1 MPTYPP
7 LTKEKKHLQP
17 LTPATLDTMVSSDRQ
32 DVDLSVSAQLGTLK
46 DDAKANGCSV
56 AREYVDETESGR
68 VADRHRLGEMIEEGT
83 KPNATFEVTL
93 VWDFSRFIRK
103 REHALAIE
111 PCSST
116 MEIDRATYVDLQRLT
131 SSCRTSN
138 SGGCPRL
145 RNPAFLP
152 DA

>member
-1 MPTYPP
+1 
-7 LTKEKKHLQP
+7 
-17 LTPATLDTMVSSDRQ
+17 MVSSDRQ
-32 DVDLSVSAQLGTLK
+32 GVDLSVSAQLGTLK
-46 DDAKANGCSV
+46 DYARAIGCSA
-56 AREYVDETESGR
+56 AREYVDEAESGR

-83 KPNATFEVTL
+83 KPNATFEVTI

-131 SSCRTSN
+131 PSCRTSN
-138 SGGCPRL
+138 SGDCPRL

-152 DA
+152 DPWLGTLR